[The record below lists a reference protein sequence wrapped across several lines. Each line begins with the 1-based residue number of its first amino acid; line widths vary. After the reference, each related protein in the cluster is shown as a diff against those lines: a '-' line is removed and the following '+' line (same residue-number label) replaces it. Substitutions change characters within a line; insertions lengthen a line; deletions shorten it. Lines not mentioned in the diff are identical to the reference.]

1 MIMMTMMMVILMMR
15 TMIKAAL
22 VVDGQL
28 VGEKEF
34 KKEEIFFR
42 QDSRFDVFILNLFQ
56 ARQSHPGAWV
66 QSYLWL

>member
-1 MIMMTMMMVILMMR
+1 MIMLMMVVVDVILLR
-15 TMIKAAL
+15 ISIIKATL

-42 QDSRFDVFILNLFQ
+42 QDSRFNI
-56 ARQSHPGAWV
+56 S
-66 QSYLWL
+66 

>member
-1 MIMMTMMMVILMMR
+1 MMVILMMIA
-15 TMIKAAL
+15 MIKVAL

-42 QDSRFDVFILNLFQ
+42 QDSRFNI
-56 ARQSHPGAWV
+56 S
-66 QSYLWL
+66 